1 MKNCLNR
8 EIYNFKHNN
17 NIYQLSIEIDEAD
30 IQFTINKLSNSIDYY
45 FTNKINIKI
54 LLDKLDLNISKF
66 SDSNKLLSLF
76 GQIYQRNNMSIN
88 QMDNNNIILMI
99 KYTLLYEEN
108 QYELQLKKTKMTND
122 DKFNVLYNQIKIL
135 TNKIKYQDDIKIM
148 NNQINELKNIINE
161 KNVIIDELSTKIL
174 LQEKILKEITEKNN
188 FDNIINKINQIETKF
203 YNILN
208 EYKEEINNIRN
219 NFLNDDNKQNNLR
232 KDKKKTYNHNI
243 LNNNTNNIDKD
254 GKLDTTLNNN
264 NMNNNV
270 INNSQ
275 LSIIKSKDLKYKSN
289 EVTIKEILKEMNDNK
304 TNLINKS
311 IISHDNNNESNNNL
325 NFNNLKENDFIIEEN
340 NININNY
347 NYNYKINYQF
357 KTNPKNLEYK
367 MDITNTNTNWGTND
381 IFEVFLLYKDNK
393 EYIAS
398 PNYINNDIDI
408 YLLINNK
415 KIFSLEGHKNR
426 ITIIRYFINKYNNDE
441 YLISS
446 DYNKILI
453 VWLITNNY
461 EIKYKINVNYG
472 RPILSCLLSFPN
484 HSNNF
489 IISST
494 SNISEDPEYSG
505 TKIYSLNDGK
515 FIRYINDS
523 NSEKIYYLISWYNKK
538 NKNYYIIQCAYKKI
552 IIDNL
557 LRDELHSELIDKY
570 EYYHYSGFIYNKDD
584 IDYLCSSSSNGYIH
598 IWNLNDKKRVKFIYQ
613 GNFCLFHIIKWNNDY
628 IIVADYNNNSFK
640 IINIFSG
647 EIIKDFKGIHSDA
660 VKCIKKVFHPLYG
673 ESLLSSG
680 EDKTI
685 KLWIIKNE

>member
-340 NININNY
+340 NII
-347 NYNYKINYQF
+347 
-357 KTNPKNLEYK
+357 
-367 MDITNTNTNWGTND
+367 
-381 IFEVFLLYKDNK
+381 FLLT
-393 EYIAS
+393 S
-398 PNYINNDIDI
+398 HNY
-408 YLLINNK
+408 LIK
-415 KIFSLEGHKNR
+415 KI
-426 ITIIRYFINKYNNDE
+426 
-441 YLISS
+441 
-446 DYNKILI
+446 
-453 VWLITNNY
+453 
-461 EIKYKINVNYG
+461 
-472 RPILSCLLSFPN
+472 
-484 HSNNF
+484 
-489 IISST
+489 
-494 SNISEDPEYSG
+494 
-505 TKIYSLNDGK
+505 
-515 FIRYINDS
+515 
-523 NSEKIYYLISWYNKK
+523 
-538 NKNYYIIQCAYKKI
+538 
-552 IIDNL
+552 
-557 LRDELHSELIDKY
+557 
-570 EYYHYSGFIYNKDD
+570 
-584 IDYLCSSSSNGYIH
+584 
-598 IWNLNDKKRVKFIYQ
+598 
-613 GNFCLFHIIKWNNDY
+613 
-628 IIVADYNNNSFK
+628 
-640 IINIFSG
+640 
-647 EIIKDFKGIHSDA
+647 
-660 VKCIKKVFHPLYG
+660 
-673 ESLLSSG
+673 
-680 EDKTI
+680 
-685 KLWIIKNE
+685 